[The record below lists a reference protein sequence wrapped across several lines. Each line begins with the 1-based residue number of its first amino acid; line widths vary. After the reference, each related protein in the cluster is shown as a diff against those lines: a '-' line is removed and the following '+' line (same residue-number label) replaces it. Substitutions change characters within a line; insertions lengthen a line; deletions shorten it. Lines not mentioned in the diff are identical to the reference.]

1 MLVCSYESLPRHKQ
15 TMGVAMTYGK
25 APTTKTGGYSKR
37 SALQEPDFSVIEQK
51 SEFTCKIMQNVV

>member
-1 MLVCSYESLPRHKQ
+1 
-15 TMGVAMTYGK
+15 MTYGK